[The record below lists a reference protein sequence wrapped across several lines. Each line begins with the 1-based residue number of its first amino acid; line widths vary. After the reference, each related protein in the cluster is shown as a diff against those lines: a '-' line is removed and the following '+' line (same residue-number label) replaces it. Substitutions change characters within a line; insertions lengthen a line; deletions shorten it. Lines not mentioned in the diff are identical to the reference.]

1 MHHVSLDGDW
11 QLTYFREGEY
21 AVRHPDDLAAAGA
34 PAVAAQVPGNVELD
48 LQRAGVI
55 PDPFYAGNIRRL
67 RPFEFYEWWYTRE
80 FDVPAAPEGHG
91 WRIVFDGL
99 DTVATI
105 WINGHEAGRS
115 RNMLVEHSWDVTG
128 LLRPGES
135 NRIAVRIGSPLN
147 YARRFR
153 YDAVNVGPEHRHEM
167 LFVRKAAHMGG
178 WDIMPRAISAG
189 IWRSVRLEAQPPAA
203 IEQLYYWT
211 AAVDANGATLGA
223 SFQFRTDAPML
234 DGFAMRFHGV
244 CGDHEFDYTW
254 PVEFVSD
261 RCRIHV
267 PDAKLW
273 WPKGYGSPNLYT
285 VTAQLLHDGRVIDER
300 VERIGIRRIVADRT
314 EFAGASTGPASMGA
328 GLQRFDA
335 PPDPKSHFVFY
346 VNGEPIMV
354 KGANWVPLDAFHS
367 RDAHRVD
374 DAVALFDDLGCNMI
388 RCWGGNVYEDHRFFD
403 LCDEKGILVWQDF
416 SFACALYPQTEDFLA
431 QVREEAEKV
440 AVKLR
445 NHASLALWC
454 GDNEIDE
461 FYANAALPPSRNR
474 LTRET
479 VPQALHRCDPYR
491 AYVPSSPYIPPAL
504 EDAEVVRHRTPE
516 QHLWGPRGYFKS
528 PFYTQ
533 HSAHFIGEIG
543 YHGCPNVSSIRRFI
557 SPESLW
563 PWHGADGSND
573 EWQVHAVYH
582 WQHQAID
589 RDRIQLMANQVRELF
604 GEIPEDLESFA
615 LASQISQ
622 AEAKKFFVEST
633 RLRKWRTSGILW
645 WNVLDGWPQF
655 SDAIVDYYFAKK
667 LAYHYLRRVQ
677 QPIAVIIGEPGVDK
691 YLPVVVSN
699 DSLSAAEV
707 RYRIED
713 AGSREVVAS
722 GAFTAPANQNWQVAR
737 LRTYASDCRLYLI
750 RWEVGGCEFG
760 NHYVAGY
767 PPFSLERYRAWLEDI
782 AALPGGPLG
791 AFDAATVAR

>member
-1 MHHVSLDGDW
+1 MATGK
-11 QLTYFREGEY
+11 LTYFRGEY

-34 PAVAAQVPGNVELD
+34 VSGGQVPGNVELD
-48 LQRAGVI
+48 LQHAGVI
-55 PDPFYAGNIRRL
+55 PEPFYAGNIRRL

-153 YDAVNVGPEHRHEM
+153 YDAVTVGPEHRHEM

-211 AAVDANGATLGA
+211 AAVDANRATLSELPVPPA
-223 SFQFRTDAPML
+223 RLCWTVRDALPRRMRRPRVRL
-234 DGFAMRFHGV
+234 YLARGVRVRPLPDPCAGRQAVVAQRIRQPESVHGDG
-244 CGDHEFDYTW
+244 
-254 PVEFVSD
+254 
-261 RCRIHV
+261 
-267 PDAKLW
+267 
-273 WPKGYGSPNLYT
+273 
-285 VTAQLLHDGRVIDER
+285 QLLHDGQVIDER
-300 VERIGIRRIVADRT
+300 VERMGIRRIVADRT
-314 EFAGASTGPASMGA
+314 ELRAHRPARRAWGQGCSA
-328 GLQRFDA
+328 LT

-346 VNGEPIMV
+346 VNGSVMV
-354 KGANWVPLDAFHS
+354 KSANWVPLDAFHS
-367 RDAHRVD
+367 RDAHQVD

-622 AEAKKFFVEST
+622 AEARSSSSSPR

-645 WNVLDGWPQF
+645 WNVLDG
-655 SDAIVDYYFAKK
+655 
-667 LAYHYLRRVQ
+667 
-677 QPIAVIIGEPGVDK
+677 
-691 YLPVVVSN
+691 
-699 DSLSAAEV
+699 
-707 RYRIED
+707 
-713 AGSREVVAS
+713 
-722 GAFTAPANQNWQVAR
+722 
-737 LRTYASDCRLYLI
+737 
-750 RWEVGGCEFG
+750 
-760 NHYVAGY
+760 
-767 PPFSLERYRAWLEDI
+767 
-782 AALPGGPLG
+782 
-791 AFDAATVAR
+791 